1 MGKISKISNTVE
13 QNLKFPLQLVDYLTA
28 EFLEEQYKGQRELAE
43 KIKTL
48 EHMWQETPELSEFL
62 FDKTLL

>member
-1 MGKISKISNTVE
+1 
-13 QNLKFPLQLVDYLTA
+13 LTG

-48 EHMWQETPELSEFL
+48 ERMVALHGDLSEFL